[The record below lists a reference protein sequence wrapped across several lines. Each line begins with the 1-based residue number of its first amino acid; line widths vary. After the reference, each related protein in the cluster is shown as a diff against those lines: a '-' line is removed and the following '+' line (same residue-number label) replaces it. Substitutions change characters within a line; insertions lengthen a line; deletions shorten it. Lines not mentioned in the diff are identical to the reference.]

1 MKKLKIVCIGN
12 YPPRQCGIATFTM
25 NLIDS
30 LVNNNREKNIKAD
43 AFVVALNDPNQEYQ
57 YSKDVTHVI
66 NQNHP
71 QDYLEAVKYINYSD
85 ADICILQ
92 HEFGIYG
99 GNSGVYIL
107 PLIYRLKIP
116 LLVIFHTV
124 LQEPSYDQKNIVREI
139 GKRAAKIVVMSKIAV
154 DFLTSIYEIPVEKI
168 EVIEH
173 GVPDFDFMQN
183 LYHKKKF
190 HVEKKKTLIT
200 FGLLS
205 RNKGIETVINALP
218 EVVNKHPDILYVIL
232 GKTHPAVVRVS
243 GEEYRNYLKLLV
255 RRNNLMENVYF
266 DDRFVSTEEL
276 LGYLSAADIYVTPY
290 LNEAQI
296 TSGTLSY
303 AIGAGAAVLSTPYW
317 HAVELL
323 AENRGIL
330 FDFNDSVKLS
340 KVLNELLDNP
350 HRLATLRKNAYDY
363 GRKTIWPEIGL
374 KYLNLVIGLIE
385 TEPDTVTKEDS
396 VINPLL
402 LPKFDLGHI
411 KRLTDSTGIIQHAK
425 YNIPRFKDGYCLDD
439 NSRAL
444 LMGTMAYNLLKDQ
457 KVLDLMSF
465 YLSYIQYMQNDDGT
479 FRNFLGF
486 DRRFLDQIGSED
498 SFGRTIWAL
507 GNLVRYPPNDTYFE
521 IGKEMFLN
529 ASPNFKKLSSLR
541 GISNTVLGIS
551 SWLHRFPGDEEM
563 ISILKEM
570 IVKITEMYRNQRSAN
585 WHWFEPV
592 LAYDNGI
599 IPFSLFQAF
608 EIIGDEEVFK
618 TAKESMEFLDE
629 TVFREGYISLIG
641 SDRWFRKGEIRSQY
655 DQQPVDAMAMVL
667 MFNQA
672 YVVTNDNQYL
682 KKMFR
687 SFMWFLGE
695 NDLRLPLYDFE
706 TYGCNEGL
714 ESTGVNRNQGAE
726 STLSYL
732 IAYLTVITAY
742 ENDLEGGRNGSD
754 KQI

>member
-30 LVNNNREKNIKAD
+30 LVNNNREKIIKAD
-43 AFVVALNDPNQEYQ
+43 AGIVALNDPNNEYS
-57 YSKDVTHVI
+57 YNEEVVHVI
-66 NQNHP
+66 NQNHS
-71 QDYLEAVKYINYSD
+71 QDYLKAVKFINYSN

-116 LLVIFHTV
+116 LVVIFHTV
-124 LQEPSYDQKNIVREI
+124 LREPSYDQKNIVREI
-139 GKRAAKIVVMSKIAV
+139 GKIAAKIVVMSRIAV
-154 DFLTSIYEIPVEKI
+154 GFLTDIYDIPVEMI

-218 EVVNKHPDILYVIL
+218 EVVKKHPDILYVIL
-232 GKTHPAVVRVS
+232 GKTHPAVVKVS

-255 RRNNLMENVYF
+255 RRNNLSEYVYF
-266 DDRFVSTEEL
+266 DDRFVNTEEL

-303 AIGAGAAVLSTPYW
+303 AVGAGAAVLSTPYW

-323 AENRGIL
+323 AEDRGIL
-330 FDFNDSVKLS
+330 FDFNDSAKLS
-340 KVLNELLDNP
+340 QILNELLDNP
-350 HRLATLRKNAYDY
+350 DRLSSLRKNAYDY
-363 GRKTIWPEIGL
+363 GRKTVWPEIGL
-374 KYLNLVIGLIE
+374 KYLNLMSGLIE
-385 TEPDTVTKEDS
+385 AKPAAVTKEDP
-396 VINPLL
+396 VINPLQ
-402 LPKFDLGHI
+402 LPKFDLSHI

-425 YNIPRFKDGYCLDD
+425 YSIPRFKEGYCLDD

-444 LMGTMAYNLLKDQ
+444 MMTTMAYKLLKDQ
-457 KVLDLMSF
+457 KALDLMLF
-465 YLSYIQYMQNDDGT
+465 YLSFIQYMQNDDGT

-486 DRRFLDQIGSED
+486 DRNFLDEKGSED

-507 GNLVRYPPNDTYFE
+507 GTLVRFPPNDSYFE

-529 ASPNFKKLSSLR
+529 ASPNYKKLISLR

-563 ISILKEM
+563 TSILKEM
-570 IVKITEMYRNQRSAN
+570 TEKITLMYRTNKSED

-592 LAYDNGI
+592 LSYDNGI
-599 IPFSLFQAF
+599 IPFALFQAF
-608 EIIGDEEVFK
+608 EITGDEELLK
-618 TAKESMEFLDE
+618 TAKESMLFLDE

-641 SDRWFRKGEIRSQY
+641 SDKWFRKDEIRSPY

-667 MFNQA
+667 MYHQA
-672 YVVTNDNQYL
+672 FVVSGDNQYL
-682 KKMFR
+682 KKMFS
-687 SFMWFLGE
+687 SFMWFLGD

-706 TYGCNEGL
+706 THGCNDGL
-714 ESTGVNRNQGAE
+714 ESKGVNRNQGAE
-726 STLSYL
+726 SILSYL

-742 ENDLEGGRNGSD
+742 ENAL
-754 KQI
+754 

>member
-30 LVNNNREKNIKAD
+30 LVNNNREKIIKAD
-43 AFVVALNDPNQEYQ
+43 ARIVALNDPNNEYS
-57 YSKDVTHVI
+57 YPEEVVHVI
-66 NQNHP
+66 NQNHS
-71 QDYLEAVKYINYSD
+71 QDYLKAVKFINYSN

-116 LLVIFHTV
+116 LVVIFHTV
-124 LQEPSYDQKNIVREI
+124 LREPSYDQKNIVREI
-139 GKRAAKIVVMSKIAV
+139 GKIAAKIVVMSRIAV
-154 DFLTSIYEIPVEKI
+154 GFLTDIYDIPVEMI

-190 HVEKKKTLIT
+190 HIEKKKTLIT

-218 EVVNKHPDILYVIL
+218 EVVKKHPDILYVIL
-232 GKTHPAVVRVS
+232 GKTHPAVVKVS

-255 RRNNLMENVYF
+255 RKNNLSEYVYF
-266 DDRFVSTEEL
+266 DDRFVNTEEL

-303 AIGAGAAVLSTPYW
+303 AVGAGAAVLSTPYW

-323 AENRGIL
+323 AEDRGIL
-330 FDFNDSVKLS
+330 FDFNDSAKLS
-340 KVLNELLDNP
+340 KILNELLDNP
-350 HRLATLRKNAYDY
+350 DSLSTLRKNAYDY
-363 GRKTIWPEIGL
+363 GRKTVWPEIGL
-374 KYLNLVIGLIE
+374 KYLNLMSGLIE
-385 TEPDTVTKEDS
+385 AKPAAVTKEDP
-396 VINPLL
+396 VINPLQ
-402 LPKFDLGHI
+402 LPKFDLSHI

-425 YNIPRFKDGYCLDD
+425 YSIPRFKEGYCLDD

-444 LMGTMAYNLLKDQ
+444 MMTTMAYKLLKDQ
-457 KVLDLMSF
+457 KALDLMLF
-465 YLSYIQYMQNDDGT
+465 YLSFIQYMQNDDGT

-486 DRRFLDQIGSED
+486 DRNFLDEKGSED

-507 GNLVRYPPNDTYFE
+507 GTLVRFPPNDSYFE

-529 ASPNFKKLSSLR
+529 ASPNYKKLISLR

-563 ISILKEM
+563 TSILKEM
-570 IVKITEMYRNQRSAN
+570 TEKITLMYRTNKSED

-592 LAYDNGI
+592 LSYDNGI
-599 IPFSLFQAF
+599 IPFALFQAF
-608 EIIGDEEVFK
+608 EITGDEELLK
-618 TAKESMEFLDE
+618 TAKESMLFLDE

-641 SDRWFRKGEIRSQY
+641 SDKWFRKDEIRSPY

-667 MFNQA
+667 MYHQA
-672 YVVTNDNQYL
+672 FVVSGDNQYL
-682 KKMFR
+682 KKMFS
-687 SFMWFLGE
+687 SFMWFLGD

-706 TYGCNEGL
+706 THGCNDGL
-714 ESTGVNRNQGAE
+714 ESKGVNRNQGAE

-742 ENDLEGGRNGSD
+742 ENAL
-754 KQI
+754 

>member
-30 LVNNNREKNIKAD
+30 LVNNDREKNIKAD
-43 AFVVALNDPNQEYQ
+43 AFIVALNDPNQEYQ
-57 YSKDVTHVI
+57 YPEEVTHVI
-66 NQNHP
+66 NQNHS
-71 QDYLEAVKYINYSD
+71 QDYQKAVKYINYSD
-85 ADICILQ
+85 ADICVLQ
-92 HEFGIYG
+92 HEFGIFG

-116 LLVIFHTV
+116 LVVIFHTV
-124 LQEPSYDQKNIVREI
+124 LREPSYDQRNIVREI

-154 DFLTSIYEIPVEKI
+154 DFLTGIYEIPVEKI
-168 EVIEH
+168 KVIEH

-190 HVEKKKTLIT
+190 HVEKRKTLIT

-218 EVVNKHPDILYVIL
+218 EVVKKHPDILYVIL

-255 RRNNLMENVYF
+255 RRNNLMEHVYF

-276 LGYLSAADIYVTPY
+276 LGYLSAADIYITPY

-303 AIGAGAAVLSTPYW
+303 AVGAGAAVISTPYW
-317 HAVELL
+317 HALELL
-323 AENRGIL
+323 SEDRGIL
-330 FDFNDSVKLS
+330 FDFNDSGKLS
-340 KVLNELLDNP
+340 HILNELLDNP
-350 HRLATLRKNAYDY
+350 DKLLTLRKKAYDY
-363 GRKTIWPEIGL
+363 GRKTVWPEIGL
-374 KYLNLVIGLIE
+374 KYLKLMSELIE
-385 TEPDTVTKEDS
+385 LNPVAEAEEEP

-411 KRLTDSTGIIQHAK
+411 IRLTDSTGIIQHAK

-444 LMGTMAYNLLKDQ
+444 LMVTMAYKLLKDQ
-457 KVLDLMSF
+457 KALDLMSF

-486 DRRFLDQIGSED
+486 DRRFLDEKGSED

-507 GNLVRYPPNDTYFE
+507 GSLVRFSPNDACFE
-521 IGKEMFLN
+521 LGKEMFLK
-529 ASPNFKKLSSLR
+529 ASPNFNKLQSLR

-551 SWLHRFPGDEEM
+551 SWLHRFPEDEEM
-563 ISILKEM
+563 TRTLKEM
-570 IVKITEMYRNQRSAN
+570 SEKIIGMYAKQKSDA
-585 WHWFEPV
+585 WLWFEP
-592 LAYDNGI
+592 LLSYDNGI
-599 IPFSLFQAF
+599 IPFALFQAY
-608 EIIGDEEVFK
+608 EITGNEDVLK
-618 TAKESMEFLDE
+618 TAKESMAFLDE
-629 TVFREGYISLIG
+629 LVFREGYISLIG
-641 SDRWFRKGEIRSQY
+641 SDEWFKKGERRSQY

-667 MFNQA
+667 MFHQA
-672 YVVTNDNQYL
+672 SVVTGDNQYL
-682 KKMFR
+682 KKMFS

-706 TYGCNEGL
+706 THGCNDGL
-714 ESTGVNRNQGAE
+714 ESGGVNRNQGAE

-742 ENDLEGGRNGSD
+742 ENVL
-754 KQI
+754 

>member
-30 LVNNNREKNIKAD
+30 LVNNDREKNIKAD
-43 AFVVALNDPNQEYQ
+43 AFIVALNDPNQEYV
-57 YSKDVTHVI
+57 YPEEVTHVI
-66 NQNHP
+66 NQNHS

-92 HEFGIYG
+92 HEFGIFG

-116 LLVIFHTV
+116 LVVIFHTV
-124 LQEPSYDQKNIVREI
+124 LKEPSYDQRNIVREI
-139 GKRAAKIVVMSKIAV
+139 GKIAAKIVVMSRIAV
-154 DFLTSIYEIPVEKI
+154 GFLTGVYEIPADKI

-173 GVPDFDFMQN
+173 GVPDFDFNQN

-218 EVVNKHPDILYVIL
+218 EVVKKHPDILYVIL

-255 RRNNLMENVYF
+255 RRNNLMEHVYF

-303 AIGAGAAVLSTPYW
+303 AVGAGAAVLSTPYW
-317 HAVELL
+317 HAAELL
-323 AENRGIL
+323 AEDRGIL
-330 FDFNDSVKLS
+330 FDFNDSANLS
-340 KVLNELLDNP
+340 RILNELLDNP
-350 HRLATLRKNAYDY
+350 ERLASLRKNAYDY
-363 GRKTIWPEIGL
+363 GRKTVWPEIGIR
-374 KYLNLVIGLIE
+374 YLNLMSGLIE
-385 TEPDTVTKEDS
+385 EKPAAVIKEDP

-444 LMGTMAYNLLKDQ
+444 LMATMAYKLLKDQ
-457 KVLDLMSF
+457 KALDLMSF
-465 YLSYIQYMQNDDGT
+465 YLSYIQYMQNEDGT

-486 DRRFLDQIGSED
+486 DRRFLDEKGSED

-507 GNLVRYPPNDTYFE
+507 GALVRFPPNDACFE
-521 IGKEMFLN
+521 LGKELFLK
-529 ASPNFKKLSSLR
+529 ASSNFQKLKSLR

-563 ISILKEM
+563 TRTLKEM
-570 IVKITEMYRNQRSAN
+570 SDKIIGMYFNEKSDD
-585 WHWFEPV
+585 WLWFEPV

-599 IPFSLFQAF
+599 IPFSLFQSF
-608 EIIGDEEVFK
+608 EITGDEEVLK
-618 TAKESMEFLDE
+618 TAKESMEFLE
-629 TVFREGYISLIG
+629 ELVFREGYISLIG
-641 SDRWFRKGEIRSQY
+641 SDSWYRKGEVRSQY

-667 MFNQA
+667 MYHQA
-672 YVVTNDNQYL
+672 SEVTGDNQYL
-682 KKMFR
+682 KKMFS

-706 TYGCNEGL
+706 THGCNDGL

-732 IAYLTVITAY
+732 IAYLTVIQAY
-742 ENDLEGGRNGSD
+742 ENVL
-754 KQI
+754 